1 MVDVGGTPLTLRSA
15 TASAVVSLSR
25 AAYDAMV
32 ADGLAKGDALGVAR
46 LAGICAAKKTAD
58 LIPLCHAV
66 PLAKVSVEAALDA
79 ARAAVTLTA
88 TARTAP
94 AGTGVEMEA
103 LTAVTVAAL
112 ALHDMTKALSPGT
125 VIGRVRLE
133 AKSGGTKG
141 GGGEWVREGDGVE
154 EWGRR

>member
-1 MVDVGGTPLTLRSA
+1 MVDVGGKPLTRRTA
-15 TASAVVSLSR
+15 TASAVVTLSG
-25 AAYDAMV
+25 AAFAALA

-66 PLAKVSVEAALDA
+66 PLAKVGVEAALHPGSSS
-79 ARAAVTLTA
+79 VTLTA
-88 TARTAP
+88 TATTPP
-94 AGTGVEMEA
+94 ATTGVEMEA

-125 VIGRVRLE
+125 VIGPVRLE
-133 AKSGGTKG
+133 GKSGGTKG
-141 GGGEWVREGDGVE
+141 GGGEWVRVGGGVD
-154 EWGRR
+154 EWERR